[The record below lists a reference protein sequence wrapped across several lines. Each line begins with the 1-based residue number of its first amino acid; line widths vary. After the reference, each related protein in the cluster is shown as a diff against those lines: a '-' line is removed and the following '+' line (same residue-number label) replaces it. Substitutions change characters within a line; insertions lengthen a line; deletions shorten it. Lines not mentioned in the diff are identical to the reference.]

1 MFIYSDFVGSFY
13 LFWKNNKTKKKI
25 IPSIGSAGN
34 IPPVLV
40 ILRMLRS
47 LLPHCSLVVFILSCS
62 FPAHGRPT
70 HGLNGRVRRAVS
82 EHQLLHD
89 KGRSLQE
96 LRRRIFLQ
104 SLMEGVNTA
113 EIRAA
118 PDELPRPIPSVKNFN
133 TLRLVGE
140 EEAITS
146 HLTQETHKSLSFK
159 DPPPKIPGKKKKG
172 KPGKRKEQEKR
183 KRRER
188 SALES
193 LQDPPGSDLW
203 WEELGISTQ

>member
-1 MFIYSDFVGSFY
+1 
-13 LFWKNNKTKKKI
+13 
-25 IPSIGSAGN
+25 
-34 IPPVLV
+34 
-40 ILRMLRS
+40 MLRT
-47 LLPHCSLVVFILSCS
+47 LLPHCSLAVFILSCS

-70 HGLNGRVRRAVS
+70 QGLNGRVRRAVS
-82 EHQLLHD
+82 EHQFLHD
-89 KGRSLQE
+89 NSRSLQE
-96 LRRRIFLQ
+96 LRRRNFLQ
-104 SLMEGVNTA
+104 NLIEGVNTA
-113 EIRAA
+113 EIRAVA
-118 PDELPRPIPSVKNFN
+118 DESPRPIPSVKNFN
-133 TLRLVGE
+133 TLRVLGE
-140 EEAITS
+140 EEGVTS

-172 KPGKRKEQEKR
+172 KPGKRKEQDKR

>member
-1 MFIYSDFVGSFY
+1 
-13 LFWKNNKTKKKI
+13 
-25 IPSIGSAGN
+25 
-34 IPPVLV
+34 
-40 ILRMLRS
+40 MLLS
-47 LLPHCSLVVFILSCS
+47 LLPHCSLAVFILSCS
-62 FPAHGRPT
+62 MPTHGRPT
-70 HGLNGRVRRAVS
+70 QGLNGRVRRAVS

-104 SLMEGVNTA
+104 SLIEGVNTA
-113 EIRAA
+113 EIRAV
-118 PDELPRPIPSVKNFN
+118 PDESPRPVPSVKNFN
-133 TLRLVGE
+133 TLRLVSE
-140 EEAITS
+140 EEAVTS
-146 HLTQETHKSLSFK
+146 HLTQETHKSQSFK

-188 SALES
+188 SALEG
-193 LQDPPGSDLW
+193 LQDLPRSDLW